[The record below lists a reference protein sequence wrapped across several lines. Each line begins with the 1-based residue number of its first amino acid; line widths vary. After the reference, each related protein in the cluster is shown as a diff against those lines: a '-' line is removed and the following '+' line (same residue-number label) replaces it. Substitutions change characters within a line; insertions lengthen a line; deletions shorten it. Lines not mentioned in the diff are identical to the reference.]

1 MPAHPWVRLC
11 TLVAVA
17 MMAWPPRFADAGPP
31 NPVVVILPP
40 ARPPSSQARTFPA
53 QPALQWAPPP
63 AMGLTPG
70 TRSPAP
76 RCYAGPTI
84 CPLDRPEQLGKGCTY
99 NTGNGVKTGR
109 ALIPPT
115 HDIAGDPERTSS

>member
-1 MPAHPWVRLC
+1 MPAHPWVRHC

-17 MMAWPPRFADAGPP
+17 MMVWPPRFADAGPP

-84 CPLDRPEQLGKGCTY
+84 CPLARLRGFAGFSVRHPLPINELAGKVCT
-99 NTGNGVKTGR
+99 T
-109 ALIPPT
+109 
-115 HDIAGDPERTSS
+115 AGGE